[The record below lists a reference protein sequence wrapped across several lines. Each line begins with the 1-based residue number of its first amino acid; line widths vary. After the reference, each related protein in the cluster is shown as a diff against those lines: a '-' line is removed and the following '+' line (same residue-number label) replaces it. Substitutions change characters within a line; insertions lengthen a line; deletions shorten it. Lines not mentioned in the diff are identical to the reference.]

1 MRWMPDTQELI
12 RTALQS
18 LTGFFHDCCTAA
30 DEHKRKTA
38 PLLAY
43 WLRDYVRFLRKE
55 GEARIYKRFQRGDI
69 VKVHL
74 GYRVGSEEGGLHY
87 AVVVSSTDSV
97 KSPTLVVIPLTSV
110 KSQKRVE
117 RLRYSEVFLGDELWQ
132 KMYEKSQV
140 SPNNALSKELEKM
153 KLGSIALV
161 NQIVTI
167 SKLRIYSLKR
177 DASALNGIR
186 FSTKTMQQ
194 IDEKMRQILFLQKL
208 DKR

>member
-18 LTGFFHDCCTAA
+18 LTSFFHDCCTAA

-43 WLRDYVRFLRKE
+43 WLRDYIRFLRKE

>member
-30 DEHKRKTA
+30 DKHKRKTA
-38 PLLAY
+38 SLLAY

-97 KSPTLVVIPLTSV
+97 KSPTLVVIPLMSKALTFPTMCN
-110 KSQKRVE
+110 KIYLHK
-117 RLRYSEVFLGDELWQ
+117 LHSEQANRPQDTRPSRATGTE
-132 KMYEKSQV
+132 S
-140 SPNNALSKELEKM
+140 
-153 KLGSIALV
+153 
-161 NQIVTI
+161 
-167 SKLRIYSLKR
+167 
-177 DASALNGIR
+177 SA
-186 FSTKTMQQ
+186 
-194 IDEKMRQILFLQKL
+194 
-208 DKR
+208 

>member
-1 MRWMPDTQELI
+1 MSVIKM
-12 RTALQS
+12 
-18 LTGFFHDCCTAA
+18 
-30 DEHKRKTA
+30 
-38 PLLAY
+38 
-43 WLRDYVRFLRKE
+43 
-55 GEARIYKRFQRGDI
+55 
-69 VKVHL
+69 VKL
-74 GYRVGSEEGGLHY
+74 
-87 AVVVSSTDSV
+87 
-97 KSPTLVVIPLTSV
+97 
-110 KSQKRVE
+110 
-117 RLRYSEVFLGDELWQ
+117 SEVEGKGASNMPLIGTRKRIL
-132 KMYEKSQV
+132 KSMMYEKSQV

>member
-1 MRWMPDTQELI
+1 MPDTQELI

-18 LTGFFHDCCTAA
+18 LTSFFHDCCTAA
-30 DEHKRKTA
+30 DKRKTA
-38 PLLAY
+38 SLLAY

>member
-1 MRWMPDTQELI
+1 MSDTQELI

-18 LTGFFHDCCTAA
+18 LTSFFHDCCTAA

-43 WLRDYVRFLRKE
+43 WLRDYIRFLRKE

>member
-1 MRWMPDTQELI
+1 MPDAQELI

-38 PLLAY
+38 SLLAY

-55 GEARIYKRFQRGDI
+55 GEALIYKRFQRGDI

-153 KLGSIALV
+153 K
-161 NQIVTI
+161 
-167 SKLRIYSLKR
+167 RIYSLKR

>member
-1 MRWMPDTQELI
+1 
-12 RTALQS
+12 
-18 LTGFFHDCCTAA
+18 
-30 DEHKRKTA
+30 
-38 PLLAY
+38 
-43 WLRDYVRFLRKE
+43 
-55 GEARIYKRFQRGDI
+55 
-69 VKVHL
+69 
-74 GYRVGSEEGGLHY
+74 
-87 AVVVSSTDSV
+87 
-97 KSPTLVVIPLTSV
+97 
-110 KSQKRVE
+110 
-117 RLRYSEVFLGDELWQ
+117 
-132 KMYEKSQV
+132 MYEKSQV